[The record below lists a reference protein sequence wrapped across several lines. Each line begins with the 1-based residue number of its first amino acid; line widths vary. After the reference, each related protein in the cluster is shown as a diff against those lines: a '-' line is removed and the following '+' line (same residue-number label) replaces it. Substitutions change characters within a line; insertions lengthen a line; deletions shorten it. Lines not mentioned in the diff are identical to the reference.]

1 MSKVLTLQKPQL
13 IRCQNKPSPIFLL
26 LLAHIL
32 NHAALRVLKYEALS
46 KQQNFITVNSP
57 LNISYLSF
65 ELRLQIASNDLVS
78 L

>member
-32 NHAALRVLKYEALS
+32 DHAALRVLKYEALS
-46 KQQNFITVNSP
+46 KQQNFITVFYP
-57 LNISYLSF
+57 
-65 ELRLQIASNDLVS
+65 
-78 L
+78 

>member
-32 NHAALRVLKYEALS
+32 DHAALRVLKYEALS
-46 KQQNFITVNSP
+46 KQQNFIIVFYP
-57 LNISYLSF
+57 
-65 ELRLQIASNDLVS
+65 
-78 L
+78 